1 MDKDFTKK
9 EGRRVLPEKFLSRM
23 KKLLGAEYDAF
34 YAALSDG
41 KAEKAVRVNLAK
53 ATPEEFLAVS
63 PFAVEAIPFLS
74 EGFFTT
80 EEKLGQY
87 PCHHSGMIYAQ
98 DPSAMATVAALDV
111 DPTWRVLDLCA
122 APGGKSTQVAARLS
136 GGGHLVANEF
146 VPSRCKALVGN
157 VERLGLP
164 NVTVMNSD
172 VFRIRSLYGSYFDL
186 VIVDAPCSG
195 EGMLRKYEV
204 AGEEWSEENVK
215 MCAARQE
222 ELLDN
227 VASTVASG
235 GYLLY
240 STCTFSVEENE
251 ENVDKFLEKHADFHL
266 VPVRPALAAV
276 TSDGIAFDGC
286 KTKDIALCRRFYPHI
301 FRGEGQ
307 FIALLRRDENGDAPH
322 IGFKSAV
329 TPLSKSDMAAV
340 ETFLR
345 ENIAD
350 TDGLSVMS
358 LSGRPTLLPKDIP
371 VPPHAV
377 FSAGVLLGEVRKGLL
392 LPHHQFFMAYGKR
405 MRRILALSASDPRTL
420 AYLHGEEIDACLPNG
435 WAAVTV
441 DGCTVGGAKVSN
453 GRAKNHYPKGLR
465 NNR

>member
-1 MDKDFTKK
+1 M
-9 EGRRVLPEKFLSRM
+9 LPERFLARM
-23 KKLLGAEYDAF
+23 ERLLGAEYEAF
-34 YAALSDG
+34 YTALSDG

-63 PFAVEAIPFLS
+63 PFPVEPIPFLS
-74 EGFFTT
+74 EGFFTK
-80 EEKLGQY
+80 EDRLGQY

-98 DPSAMATVAALDV
+98 DPSAMATVAALDI
-111 DPTWRVLDLCA
+111 DPAWRVLDLCA
-122 APGGKSTQVAARLS
+122 APGGKATQIAARLS

-146 VPSRCKALVGN
+146 VPSRCKILVGN

-172 VFRIRSLYGSYFDL
+172 VFRIRALYESYFDL
-186 VIVDAPCSG
+186 VVVDAPCSG
-195 EGMLRKYEV
+195 EGMLRKYGV
-204 AGEEWSEENVK
+204 AGEEWTEENVK
-215 MCAARQE
+215 MCAVRQA

-227 VASTVASG
+227 VAHTVASG

-240 STCTFSVEENE
+240 STCTFSLEENE
-251 ENVDKFLEKHADFHL
+251 GNVDKFLRNHTDFHL
-266 VPVRPALAAV
+266 IPVRPALSAV

-286 KTKDIALCRRFYPHI
+286 ETKDIALCRRFYPHV

-307 FIALLRRDENGDAPH
+307 FIALMRRDENGAAPRVSY
-322 IGFKSAV
+322 KNAAV
-329 TPLSKSDMAAV
+329 PLSKSDAAV
-340 ETFLR
+340 VRAFLR
-345 ENIAD
+345 ENLAE
-350 TDGLSVMS
+350 TDGLSVVS
-358 LSGRPTLLPKDIP
+358 LGGRPTVLPEGGT

-405 MRRILALSASDPRTL
+405 MHRILSLSSDDPRVA
-420 AYLHGEEIDACLPNG
+420 AYLHGEEIDASLPNG

-441 DGCTVGGAKVSN
+441 DGCTVGGVKVSS

-465 NNR
+465 NNH